1 MQSKNKCET
10 PSTWWHNKEP
20 IGASQKLSNLVFLG
34 CSFQNG
40 GFRGGC
46 YDRFV
51 KVHEDIDKLLSEKV
65 QKYPVLYNKTLK
77 TTK

>member
-1 MQSKNKCET
+1 MQSKNKRET
-10 PSTWWHNKEP
+10 PSTWYNKEP